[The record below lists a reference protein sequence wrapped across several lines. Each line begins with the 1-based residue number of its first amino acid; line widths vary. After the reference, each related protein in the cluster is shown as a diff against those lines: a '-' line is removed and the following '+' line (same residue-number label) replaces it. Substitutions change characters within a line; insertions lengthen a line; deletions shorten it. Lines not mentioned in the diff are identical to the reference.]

1 MHGQYSGQLSD
12 WRARCEAAEAKH
24 AAANIQVQIVKM
36 IVSGEDDQGGG
47 IAVQIDNYQVETLQG
62 LEREVARLQAE
73 VTINK
78 YADASFFFFSLKL
91 ILIGRW
97 SG

>member
-73 VTINK
+73 VTIKENMQTPHFS
-78 YADASFFFFSLKL
+78 SFL
-91 ILIGRW
+91 
-97 SG
+97 

>member
-24 AAANIQVQIVKM
+24 AAANIQVQIIVM
-36 IVSGEDDQGGG
+36 IVVMIISGDDHQGGG

-73 VTINK
+73 VTIKENMQTPHFS
-78 YADASFFFFSLKL
+78 SFL
-91 ILIGRW
+91 
-97 SG
+97 